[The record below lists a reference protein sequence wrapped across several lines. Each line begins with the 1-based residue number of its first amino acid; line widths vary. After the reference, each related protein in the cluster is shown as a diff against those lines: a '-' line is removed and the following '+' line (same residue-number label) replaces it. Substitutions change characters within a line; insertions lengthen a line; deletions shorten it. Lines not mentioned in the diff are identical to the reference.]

1 MYSIGDEV
9 RYYDVYSRREKSGT
23 ITEVSSDLD
32 SYVNLEVNND
42 VIHYY
47 SKKLKKYVPVKP
59 KNMDT
64 IFFTIP
70 QRASDDFVLVQNILG
85 SSDGKEANN
94 A

>member
-9 RYYDVYSRREKSGT
+9 RYYDEYSRREKSGT
-23 ITEVSSDLD
+23 ITEVSSDFE

>member
-9 RYYDVYSRREKSGT
+9 RYYDEYSRREKSVT

>member
-9 RYYDVYSRREKSGT
+9 RYYDEYSRREKRGT

-64 IFFTIP
+64 LYFKIP
-70 QRASDDFVLVQNILG
+70 QRTSDDIVLVKNILG
-85 SSDGKEANN
+85 SSDGKESTN

>member
-1 MYSIGDEV
+1 MYSIGDDV
-9 RYYDVYSRREKSGT
+9 RYYDEYSKREKSGT

-32 SYVNLEVNND
+32 SYVNLEVDND

-85 SSDGKEANN
+85 STDGKEANN

>member
-1 MYSIGDEV
+1 MYSIGDDV
-9 RYYDVYSRREKSGT
+9 RYYDEYSRREKSGT

-85 SSDGKEANN
+85 SSDGKERNN

>member
-1 MYSIGDEV
+1 MNIGDNVEYENEYGDKCNGSIV
-9 RYYDVYSRREKSGT
+9 N
-23 ITEVSSDLD
+23 IQSDMD
-32 SYVNLEVNND
+32 SYDEMRLENGVPL
-42 VIHYY
+42 YY

-85 SSDGKEANN
+85 STDGKEANN

>member
-9 RYYDVYSRREKSGT
+9 RYYDEYSRREKSGT

-47 SKKLKKYVPVKP
+47 SKKLKKFVPVKP
-59 KNMDT
+59 KNMDSVF
-64 IFFTIP
+64 IEVFKGN
-70 QRASDDFVLVQNILG
+70 DVKEFVGFNKACG
-85 SSDGKEANN
+85 T
-94 A
+94 

>member
-9 RYYDVYSRREKSGT
+9 RYYDEYSEREKSGT
-23 ITEVSSDLD
+23 ITEVNSNLD
-32 SYVNLEVNND
+32 SYVNLEVKND
-42 VIHYY
+42 VVHYY

-64 IFFTIP
+64 LYFTIP
-70 QRASDDFVLVQNILG
+70 QRTMDDFVLVKNILG
-85 SSDGKEANN
+85 STDGKKGNN